1 MKNRIIAIKA
11 NITTLEVDAIVNAAN
26 QSLLGGGG
34 VDGAIHEAA
43 GPDLLEECE
52 KLNGC
57 DIGNAKI
64 TAAYDL
70 PAKYVIHTVGPM
82 WDGGD
87 FGETLLLKSCYE
99 NSLDLMLQYKCKTIA
114 FPSIST
120 GMYGY
125 PIEDAASIAVSTV
138 SARLKDTTE
147 IEQVIFCCFSDDDL
161 DIYNEIMDW

>member
-1 MKNRIIAIKA
+1 MTKSIQAIHSNIAS
-11 NITTLEVDAIVNAAN
+11 LEVDAIVNAAN
-26 QSLLGGGG
+26 RYLLGGGG
-34 VDGAIHEAA
+34 VDSAIHRAA
-43 GPDLLEECE
+43 GPDLLKECK

-57 DIGNAKI
+57 SVGDAKI
-64 TAAYDL
+64 TGAYML
-70 PAKYVIHTVGPM
+70 PAKHVIHTVGPM

-125 PIEDAASIAVSTV
+125 PIEDAASIAVATV
-138 SARLKDTTE
+138 SARLKDTPE
-147 IEQVIFCCFSDDDL
+147 IEQVIFCCFSDYDL